1 MLKLKN
7 ITKEYVSG
15 DTKVEALK
23 GISIEFRKS
32 EFVSILGQSGCGK
45 TTLLNIIG
53 GLDRYTSGDLI
64 INGKSTKDFK
74 DKDWDAYRNYS
85 VGFVFQNYN
94 LIPHQTVLA
103 NVELALTISGV
114 SKKERK
120 QRAIKAL
127 EDVGLKEQIHKKP
140 NQLSGGQMQR
150 VAIARALVNNPDII
164 LADEPTGALDTKTS
178 VQIMEILKEIS
189 KDKLIVMVTHNPD
202 LAEKYSSR
210 IVKILDGVITDDS
223 KPFTKEDEENE
234 KDVKAK
240 SGRTSMKFFTALR
253 LSLNN
258 LMTKKGRT
266 ILTSFAGSIGIIGI
280 ALILSISNGVQN
292 YINRVEEET
301 LSSYPITIQ
310 ESTVDLS
317 SMIQKLMGEQEDTDN
332 TNHEEGKIYS
342 TDVMDEMISTLSSKI
357 QSNNLA
363 ELKEYI
369 DEGNNEIANN
379 ANAIQYNYDL
389 NINLY
394 KKDTENGIVKVNPST
409 TMNALGMGDMI
420 EAGENS
426 SMSSMFGSS
435 MSMSNADVWEEMLD
449 NEELLHSQYDV
460 LAGKW
465 PEAYNE
471 VVLIVDENNQISDYT
486 LYTLGLK
493 DQKELE
499 EKWKAVEKG
508 EEVQESEQTSYTYD
522 VLLNLSFKLILNSDY
537 YEKENGLWIDKSDD
551 EEYMKEKIDN
561 AETIKVVGIIRQ
573 NEQSVAAGMSGG
585 IGYLKDLKEYV
596 INKSNESEIVQEQKE
611 NPDVNVF
618 TGLDFPADGEN
629 QIFNYENLSTEQ
641 KMAIANLSAEDLA
654 EVMETYNQN
663 ANASYENNLETLGA
677 IDLNSP
683 SSINIYPKDF
693 ESKDKITTAIEEYNQ
708 KQRDDGKEENVISYT
723 DIVGVMMN
731 SVSQIIDTISYVLI
745 AFVAISLIVS
755 SIMIGIITYISVLER
770 TKEIGILRAI
780 GASKKDISRVF
791 NAETFIVGLIAGLLG
806 IGITILLTFP
816 INSLIYTITGV
827 AVNVAL
833 PPIGGIIL
841 VLISMILTIIAG
853 LIPAKMAS
861 KRDPVEALRTE

>member
-1 MLKLKN
+1 MLQLKN
-7 ITKEYVSG
+7 ITKDYISG
-15 DTKVEALK
+15 DSTVHALK
-23 GISIEFRKS
+23 GISINFRKN

-64 INGKSTKDFK
+64 INGKSTKEFK
-74 DKDWDAYRNYS
+74 DRDWDAYRNYS
-85 VGFVFQNYN
+85 IGFVFQSYN
-94 LIPHQTVLA
+94 LIPHQTILS

-120 QRAIKAL
+120 ERAIKAL

-178 VQIMEILKEIS
+178 VQIMDILKEIS
-189 KDKLIVMVTHNPD
+189 KDKLIIMVTHNPD

-210 IVKILDGVITDDS
+210 IIKILDGVITDDS
-223 KPFTKEDEENE
+223 NPFESNETTEKGKTKR
-234 KDVKAK
+234 
-240 SGRTSMKFFTALR
+240 RTSMKFFTAFR

-292 YINRVEEET
+292 YINKVEEET

-310 ESTVDLS
+310 ESTVDMT
-317 SMIQKLMGEQEDTDN
+317 SMIENIMGESGEN
-332 TNHEEGKIYS
+332 TENKENGKIYS
-342 TDVMDEMISTLSSKI
+342 TDVMDEMISTLSSKME
-357 QSNNLA
+357 SNNLK
-363 ELKEYI
+363 ELKNYI
-369 DEGNNEIANN
+369 ETTENDIKSHS
-379 ANAIQYNYDL
+379 NAIQYNYNL
-389 NINLY
+389 NLNLY
-394 KKDTENGIVKVNPST
+394 KEDTTNGVVKVNPST
-409 TMNALGMGDMI
+409 VMNALGMGDMV
-420 EAGENS
+420 EAQNNS
-426 SMSSMFGSS
+426 SLNDMFGTSS
-435 MSMSNADVWEEMLD
+435 MSMSNTNVWQEMLD

-460 LAGKW
+460 LAGTW
-465 PEAYNE
+465 PKAYNE
-471 VVLIVDENNQISDYT
+471 VVLIVNKDNEISDYT

-499 EKWKAVEKG
+499 EKWKAIENG
-508 EEVQESEQTSYTYD
+508 EEVEESQETSYTYD
-522 VLLNLSFKLILNSDY
+522 ELLNLSFKLILNSDY
-537 YEKENGLWIDKSDD
+537 YQKQNNLWIDKSED
-551 EEYMKEKIDN
+551 EEYMKEKIQN

-573 NEQSVAAGMSGG
+573 NDQSVSAGMSSG
-585 IGYLKDLKEYV
+585 IGYIKDLKEYV
-596 INKSNESEIVQEQKE
+596 INKSNESEIVKEQKE
-611 NPDVNVF
+611 NPDINIF
-618 TGLDFPADGEN
+618 TGMEFPKEGEN
-629 QIFNYENLSTEQ
+629 DDFNFKNLTQEQQMALNNLSQEEMVKLMEAYTE
-641 KMAIANLSAEDLA
+641 NR
-654 EVMETYNQN
+654 
-663 ANASYENNLETLGA
+663 NASYESNLQKLGA
-677 IDLNSP
+677 IDLDSP

-693 ESKDKITTAIEEYNQ
+693 DSKDKISQAIENYNQ
-708 KQRDDGKEENVISYT
+708 KQRDEGEEENVINYT

-731 SVSQIIDTISYVLI
+731 SVSNIINTISYVLI

-791 NAETFIVGLIAGLLG
+791 NAETFIIGLISGLIG
-806 IGITILLTFP
+806 IGVTVLLSIP
-816 INSLIYTITGV
+816 INSLIYSLTGV
-827 AVNVAL
+827 VVNVSL
-833 PPIGGIIL
+833 PFGAGVIL
-841 VLISMILTIIAG
+841 VVISMFLTIIAG

-861 KRDPVEALRTE
+861 KKDPVEALRTE